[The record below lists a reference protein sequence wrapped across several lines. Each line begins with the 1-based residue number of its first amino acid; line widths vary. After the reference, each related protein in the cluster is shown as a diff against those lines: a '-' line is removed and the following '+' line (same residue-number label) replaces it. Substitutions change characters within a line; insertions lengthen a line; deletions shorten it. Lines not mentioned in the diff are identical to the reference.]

1 MPHLDVAPVIGCLSP
16 YSVTGIF
23 LRDINQRE
31 GIFVGVLNE
40 TEGSRR
46 GRRSA
51 QWTRIAH
58 VVSAV
63 LAVAVA
69 VGVSD
74 GRTELQSL

>member
-1 MPHLDVAPVIGCLSP
+1 MPHLDVAPVIG
-16 YSVTGIF
+16 SVTGIF

-40 TEGSRR
+40 TGEGER
-46 GRRSA
+46 GA

-58 VVSAV
+58 VVSA
-63 LAVAVA
+63 AVD

-74 GRTELQSL
+74 GRN